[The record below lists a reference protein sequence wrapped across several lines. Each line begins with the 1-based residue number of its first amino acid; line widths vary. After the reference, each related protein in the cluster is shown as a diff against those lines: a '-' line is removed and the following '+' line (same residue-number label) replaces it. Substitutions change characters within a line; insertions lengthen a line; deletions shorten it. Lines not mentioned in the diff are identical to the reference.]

1 MSPRRIIFLA
11 VALLASFATIFLG
24 KAWLGADRTPAPVP
38 QPVAIEEKPQTQI
51 LVAKKD
57 LPVGKILRSSED
69 LQWQTW
75 PEDGVSKNY
84 VVKGAKNMED
94 FDGYAV
100 RSSLIDGEPITDTR
114 VVSPADRGFLAAVI
128 KPGNRAVTVTLT
140 PASGNAG
147 FIFPGDFVDVLTTL
161 SLIEDEKSSIQH
173 HATETVLRQIRV
185 LAIDQRADAENREVT
200 VAKTATLEVTPK
212 QAEILSVV
220 SEIGKVSLALRSL
233 PLRDREDQLAMDEED
248 HAGQTYTYDSD
259 ATGLI
264 RPPNSASLTQV
275 VVVRGADVKAYTYAR
290 ANSANGVMG
299 QRPPHETNDEDH

>member
-1 MSPRRIIFLA
+1 
-11 VALLASFATIFLG
+11 
-24 KAWLGADRTPAPVP
+24 
-38 QPVAIEEKPQTQI
+38 
-51 LVAKKD
+51 
-57 LPVGKILRSSED
+57 
-69 LQWQTW
+69 
-75 PEDGVSKNY
+75 
-84 VVKGAKNMED
+84 
-94 FDGYAV
+94 
-100 RSSLIDGEPITDTR
+100 
-114 VVSPADRGFLAAVI
+114 
-128 KPGNRAVTVTLT
+128 
-140 PASGNAG
+140 
-147 FIFPGDFVDVLTTL
+147 
-161 SLIEDEKSSIQH
+161 
-173 HATETVLRQIRV
+173 
-185 LAIDQRADAENREVT
+185 
-200 VAKTATLEVTPK
+200 VTPK